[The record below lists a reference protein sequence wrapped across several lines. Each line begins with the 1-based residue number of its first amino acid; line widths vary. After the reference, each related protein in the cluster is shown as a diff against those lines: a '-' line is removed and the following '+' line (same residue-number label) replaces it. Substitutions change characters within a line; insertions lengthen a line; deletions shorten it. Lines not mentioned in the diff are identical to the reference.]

1 MLDAESS
8 GIMYTT
14 AAAETTERTAP
25 PYRAN
30 GGNLMAA
37 PATGRSIGENS
48 MAVPISGSTLSLD
61 ASKTP
66 NRSLSS
72 ANFKRGAADFS
83 VNPALSSF
91 VNNPSSDVYIK
102 QIQLHVSHKT
112 KVSQLN
118 VTFVKILF
126 RERVDAA

>member
-1 MLDAESS
+1 
-8 GIMYTT
+8 
-14 AAAETTERTAP
+14 
-25 PYRAN
+25 
-30 GGNLMAA
+30 MAA
-37 PATGRSIGENS
+37 PAIGSSTGENS

-66 NRSLSS
+66 SRSLSS

-102 QIQLHVSHKT
+102 NIQLSSVIKLKYHS
-112 KVSQLN
+112 
-118 VTFVKILF
+118 
-126 RERVDAA
+126 